1 MGHRNPDRVP
11 IAYRRARCETV
22 AQMRR
27 DHWDVISKCEK
38 CGLSMRVDL
47 ALIIQVR
54 GRAVSLW
61 NRKARC
67 RRLGC
72 GGWVEFQA
80 RAPGMAYHEALAAP
94 PPI

>member
-1 MGHRNPDRVP
+1 MGHRNSDRVP

-27 DHWDVISKCEK
+27 DRWDVISKCEA
-38 CGLSMRVDL
+38 CGLIMRVDL
-47 ALIIQVR
+47 ALIIRVR
-54 GRAVSLW
+54 GPAVSLW

-72 GGWVEFQA
+72 GGWVAFQA
-80 RAPGMAYHEALAAP
+80 RAPGMDLHDALTAP
-94 PPI
+94 PT

>member
-22 AQMRR
+22 AQMQR
-27 DHWDVISKCEK
+27 DRWDVISKCEK
-38 CGLSMRVDL
+38 CGLIMRVDL
-47 ALIIQVR
+47 ALIIHVS
-54 GRAVSLW
+54 GPAVSLW